1 MTINAIIE
9 CDLDD
14 GTWQEKVFLTFSLT
28 SGSDTRN
35 LSEAKILH
43 RKFKYDEN
51 QTHKNK
57 QKQQPCC

>member
-51 QTHKNK
+51 QTHK
-57 QKQQPCC
+57 Q